1 MSEQINISRKN
12 VEGRCD
18 LKCAYNFN
26 YTSGPIQ
33 ASNGRNVIRFSFE
46 NRNTLPVT
54 YNKKKYRTFLS
65 GLHYPSQLLY
75 NDQLADAEI
84 FILHVSEDST
94 QMLAVYIPIKISN
107 DTSSAT
113 TEITNIIRS
122 ISVSAPSPNQMV
134 TIPNI
139 NLQNIVPKKPFF
151 SFSVNGVDAIAF
163 NMLDAISISNSNFET
178 LKQII
183 TPNPHRANMDP
194 TFSGLFFNSSGP
206 NTTTSLGDGIY
217 ISCNPTGNSTETEDV
232 SYDTSYDTNVPDYDT
247 GKILEDP
254 TFILVVQTIIACM
267 IFIIIFYVW
276 NYGYKFI
283 DGDFGDYTNT
293 ASKS

>member
-1 MSEQINISRKN
+1 MSQQLNISRKN

-26 YTSGPIQ
+26 YTNGPVQ
-33 ASNGRNVIRFSFE
+33 AFNGSTAIRFAFE

-54 YNKKKYRTFLS
+54 YNKKKYRNFMLV
-65 GLHYPSQLLY
+65 LHYPSSLLY

-84 FILHVSEDST
+84 AILHISEQT
-94 QMLAVYIPIKISN
+94 REWLTVYIPIKISN

-113 TEITNIIRS
+113 TAITNLIRS
-122 ISVSAPSPNQMV
+122 TSVSAPSPRQKV
-134 TIPNI
+134 IIPNF
-139 NLQNIVPKKPFF
+139 NLQNVVPKKPFF
-151 SFSVNGVDAIAF
+151 SFSDNNSNIAF
-163 NMLDAISISNSNFET
+163 NMLDAISISNSTFET
-178 LKQII
+178 FKQII
-183 TPNPHRANMDP
+183 RPNYNKYTINPSNFP
-194 TFSGLFFNSSGP
+194 GLFFNSSGP

-232 SYDTSYDTNVPDYDT
+232 SYDTSYDINAPDYDT

-267 IFIIIFYVW
+267 VFIIIFYVW
-276 NYGYKFI
+276 TYGYKFI
-283 DGDFGDYTNT
+283 NGDFSEYTNT